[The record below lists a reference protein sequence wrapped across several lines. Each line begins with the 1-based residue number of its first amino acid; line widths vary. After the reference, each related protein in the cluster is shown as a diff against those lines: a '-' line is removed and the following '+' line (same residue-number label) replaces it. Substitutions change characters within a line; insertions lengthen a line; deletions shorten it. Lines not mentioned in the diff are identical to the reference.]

1 MLVGNYN
8 LPSLDATGLDVIIIG
23 GGDTGVDCIGTSLRQ
38 VYPTAVAFK
47 ARSSAKIQNFH
58 TSVQLSQRMVCARLV
73 GHRLPAGRVEN
84 KFSIYARCS

>member
-38 VYPTAVAFK
+38 VYPTAATLILRLFPASK
-47 ARSSAKIQNFH
+47 YKIF
-58 TSVQLSQRMVCARLV
+58 TPV
-73 GHRLPAGRVEN
+73 
-84 KFSIYARCS
+84 

>member
-38 VYPTAVAFK
+38 VYPTAVIFY
-47 ARSSAKIQNFH
+47 N
-58 TSVQLSQRMVCARLV
+58 
-73 GHRLPAGRVEN
+73 
-84 KFSIYARCS
+84 

>member
-38 VYPTAVAFK
+38 VYLTAVSFK
-47 ARSSAKIQNFH
+47 TRSSAKIQNFH

-84 KFSIYARCS
+84 KFSSYARCS